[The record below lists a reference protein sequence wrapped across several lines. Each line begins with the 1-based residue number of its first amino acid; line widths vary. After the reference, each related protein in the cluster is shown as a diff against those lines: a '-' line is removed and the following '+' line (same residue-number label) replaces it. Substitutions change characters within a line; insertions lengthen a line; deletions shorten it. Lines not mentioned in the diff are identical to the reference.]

1 MVDRQKCKR
10 WRVEERRHGDKIVGM
25 YTECLGWLLV
35 AWLSTPSRFPIAPE
49 LSPVT
54 VGLYEGLGQSGGS
67 EMTLASA
74 SHSVPAVQGVLF
86 TL

>member
-1 MVDRQKCKR
+1 MDRQKCKR
-10 WRVEERRHGDKIVGM
+10 WRVEERRHGGKIVVM

-35 AWLSTPSRFPIAPE
+35 TWLPTSSRLPMAPE
-49 LSPVT
+49 LSLVT